1 MKRLLLLLIILM
13 TLLLSSCGRSVIDE
27 NLTPEEMK
35 QLFPELFPMS
45 EEECGHL
52 ALFYKVLDGDY
63 TDLPSDKYHYEY
75 CAYPNCGHKY
85 SAVPHSE
92 TWGLGAS
99 GESYIADDGNYYHFT
114 SFSCAE
120 CGKIVYRMIRC
131 TKGIAKCTEY
141 SDLALTGKR
150 YEFTMEEW
158 EQIALGNMS
167 IYN

>member
-92 TWGLGAS
+92 TWRWGNRS
-99 GESYIADDGNYYHFT
+99 KSFIAEDGNYYHRIEFFCT
-114 SFSCAE
+114 G
-120 CGKIVYRMIRC
+120 CGKRVVKLIRC
-131 TKGIAKCTEY
+131 SKGVENCTEY
-141 SDLALTGKR
+141 SDLPDNT
-150 YEFTMEEW
+150 FNITHTMEEW